1 MENLKKSQRDEYA
14 VAYSIL
20 ALYDGG
26 AEITSDQ
33 VNTLLEATGNTD
45 VEGFYPIIFTNFL
58 NSPEKIAKI
67 IATPSAGG
75 GGGGGGGGGTCRV
88 LVVVSTTLTRT
99 TRSFI
104 DWIDDGSICV
114 EVV

>member
-1 MENLKKSQRDEYA
+1 MEGLKKSQRDEFA

-58 NSPEKIAKI
+58 NSPEKIAKL

-75 GGGGGGGGGTCRV
+75 GGGGGGSGGGGKCVGRM
-88 LVVVSTTLTRT
+88 TTKR
-99 TRSFI
+99 
-104 DWIDDGSICV
+104 
-114 EVV
+114 